1 MAWTSTL
8 PAHLLNL
15 IKNSKYVH
23 VATCSK
29 DCIPSVALMNYIY
42 VPGEK
47 LFGQTDNK
55 NDYIIFVTPQ
65 DTQKFYNIK
74 ENHKVALLFHDWIIA
89 NNLSVGKESI
99 SGTPTPTSIPH
110 EEQRQSELLNLLQE
124 LNQAELNQ
132 MSASIGG
139 ETEIVN
145 PESEE
150 SKYYKDLILKANPDA
165 KAFIFEKNTAVVK
178 VRIDNARVSNN
189 ENRTMFLSKGKS

>member
-55 NDYIIFVTPQ
+55 NDYIVFVTPQ

-74 ENHKVALLFHDWIIA
+74 ENPKVWPL
-89 NNLSVGKESI
+89 GKESI

-110 EEQRQSELLNLLQE
+110 DEQRQSKLLNLLQE

-165 KAFIFEKNTAVVK
+165 KAFIFEKNTTVVK